1 MELTQ
6 LGSLFK
12 CNKCGSCTS
21 VCPLYQQTVYEGM
34 AARGKLAL
42 LEASVEGRLDAP
54 QAVRAKLED
63 CLLCGACASNCP
75 SFVPTT
81 DLFLEARASLARELG
96 IPLPIRLLLRALATP
111 ALMELGTPPLHLLQR
126 SGLPALVAGRVGN
139 AMQEATS
146 PKFGSPTLAEVLR
159 AAARSAPPVPLRSFR
174 SRVARLR
181 DNGSGTRGTVAYFA
195 GCFMNWGYADA
206 AEATRQLLVRAG
218 FRVEVP
224 AVACCGVPHRAY
236 GDTEAALSLARRNV
250 EALDGYERVVTDCAS
265 CGAALK
271 EYRHLLADDPA
282 FRDRAEA
289 LSARSS
295 DISEF
300 LVKHELPRPEGSTP
314 LRVTYHDP
322 CHLVR
327 LQGIK
332 AEPRQ
337 LLKAIPGLTFVEMKE
352 ADVCCGAS
360 GSFCVTH
367 PALSERVGSAKA
379 ENILATG
386 ADVVVSGCPS
396 CLTQLRAMLGARGAT
411 IRVCHPSELL
421 AESFRTSR
429 SLTSPKP

>member
-1 MELTQ
+1 MMELTQ
-6 LGSLFK
+6 LGNLFK

-42 LEASVEGRLDAP
+42 LEAAVEGKLDASR
-54 QAVRAKLED
+54 AVRAKLED

-81 DLFLEARASLARELG
+81 DLFLEARASLARDLG

-111 ALMELGTPPLHLLQR
+111 ALMELGTPPLHLLQSLGVPGFVEGR
-126 SGLPALVAGRVGN
+126 LSAVLPDAV
-139 AMQEATS
+139 
-146 PKFGSPTLAEVLR
+146 R
-159 AAARSAPPVPLRSFR
+159 AAARSAPPAPRRSFR
-174 SRVARLR
+174 SRVRGLLA
-181 DNGSGTRGTVAYFA
+181 NGEGTRGTVAYFA
-195 GCFMNWGYADA
+195 GCFMNWGYVEA
-206 AEATRQLLVRAG
+206 AEATRQILMRSG

-224 AVACCGVPHRAY
+224 AVSCCGVPHRAY
-236 GDTEAALSLARRNV
+236 GDTQAALALARRNV
-250 EALDGYERVVTDCAS
+250 EALEGYQRIVTDCAS

-271 EYRHLLADDPA
+271 EYRHLLAHDPA
-282 FRDRAEA
+282 YRDRAA
-289 LSARSS
+289 AVSSRVS

-300 LVKHELPRPEGSTP
+300 LVKQEFPRPERTVS

-327 LQGIK
+327 GQGIK

-337 LLKAIPGLTFVEMKE
+337 LLKAIPGLTFVEMTG
-352 ADVCCGAS
+352 ADVCCGAA

-367 PALSERVGSAKA
+367 PALSEGVGSIKA
-379 ENILATG
+379 QNILATG

-396 CLTQLRAMLGARGAT
+396 CLTQLRAMLRARGAT
-411 IRVCHPSELL
+411 VRVCHPSELL
-421 AESFRTSR
+421 AESYRDPGSPTSAG
-429 SLTSPKP
+429 

>member
-6 LGSLFK
+6 LGNLFK

-42 LEASVEGRLDAP
+42 LEAAVEGRLDAP
-54 QAVRAKLED
+54 RAVRAKLED

-96 IPLPIRLLLRALATP
+96 IPLPIRLLLRTLATP

-126 SGLPALVAGRVGN
+126 LGLPGFVEGRLAAVLP
-139 AMQEATS
+139 EA
-146 PKFGSPTLAEVLR
+146 VL
-159 AAARSAPPVPLRSFR
+159 AAARSAPPAPLRSFR
-174 SRVARLR
+174 SRLSGLPA
-181 DNGSGTRGTVAYFA
+181 NGAGTRGTVAYFA
-195 GCFMNWGYADA
+195 GCFMNWGYTNA
-206 AEATRQLLVRAG
+206 AEATRQILIRSG
-218 FRVEVP
+218 FRVDVP
-224 AVACCGVPHRAY
+224 AVTCCGVPHRAY

-250 EALDGYERVVTDCAS
+250 ETLEGYERIVTDCAS

-271 EYRHLLADDPA
+271 EYRHLLAGDPA
-282 FRDRAEA
+282 YRDRAA
-289 LSARSS
+289 AVSSRVS

-300 LVKHELPRPEGSTP
+300 LVKQELPRPEKAIP

-327 LQGIK
+327 GQGIK

-337 LLKAIPGLTFVEMKE
+337 LLKAIPGLTLVEMTG
-352 ADVCCGAS
+352 ADVCCGAA

-367 PALSERVGSAKA
+367 PALSEGVGSIKA
-379 ENILATG
+379 QNILATG

-396 CLTQLRAMLGARGAT
+396 CLTQLRAMLRARGAT

-421 AESFRTSR
+421 AESLQGSR
-429 SLTSPKP
+429 PLLSAKR